1 MDPMDFLATN
11 SLSFWTRF
19 ENSTK
24 CFELDSS
31 LTESVHII
39 DTIAAQRP
47 QSTTAI
53 SKTQECANFGELK
66 SYLSNGSNLNY
77 SSRLIS
83 ISQKN
88 SWSRLQITKPMLRE
102 LMEHHEVHPT
112 FLEVPLSFSYRDTDE
127 EQSFCVPWTVR
138 EDENSIQVFYTFRY
152 AEYKGHPNEP
162 WVIRQAGVYQR
173 FDIHKKSSLYV
184 LVNASPQSAAYCRA
198 LECFSKYEH
207 QMQLD
212 PLWLHGVIH
221 ASYFMYWREYIAEYE
236 KRLLPIADMTT
247 STMISEPLRVSH
259 DMLGTVRFLES
270 RFLPLRPILTSFEEV
285 ADGLQVLGRSLVS
298 GACVTEAT
306 QLQMESRLDNARRY
320 TRTFIRTALFLQER
334 SNNTA
339 TLLADTLAFRNQGV
353 AQEQNGSVVVLTRSA
368 VFITVITLI
377 YLPWTL
383 VTGIFG
389 MEFFELDLK
398 TNRLITS
405 PQIWI
410 YFVTA
415 MVTTMFTV
423 VLYYGM
429 AGLPN
434 LRKLGAGF
442 YGKSEDEDLPQS
454 IRRSSTDVEKSPRLL
469 AS

>member
-247 STMISEPLRVSH
+247 STMISEPLR
-259 DMLGTVRFLES
+259 
-270 RFLPLRPILTSFEEV
+270 
-285 ADGLQVLGRSLVS
+285 
-298 GACVTEAT
+298 
-306 QLQMESRLDNARRY
+306 LQMESRLDNARRY

-353 AQEQNGSVVVLTRSA
+353 AQEQNGSMVVLTRSA